1 MHYANIKTAD
11 SANGIG
17 VRVTLFVSGCTNHC
31 KGCFQKETWDFN
43 YGEEYTKETEDYII
57 NELSKSYYSGLTILG
72 GEPLE
77 PENQEEICK
86 LVKRVKK
93 ELPKKNIWL
102 YTGFK
107 FQHNLT
113 IRKDKQTEFT
123 DEIFRN
129 IDILVDGKFDI
140 DKKNPGILFRGS
152 TNQLIIDMKKTL
164 SSGYIAI
171 HNLTYKK
178 LNLDEMNSVYN
189 EYYERMNGHEI

>member
-77 PENQEEICK
+77 PENQEEIYK

-102 YTGFK
+102 YTGFN
-107 FQHNLT
+107 FQNNLT

-140 DKKNPGILFRGS
+140 DKKNPSILFRGS

-164 SSGYIAI
+164 FSGHIAI

-178 LNLDEMNSVYN
+178 LNLDEMKSVYN